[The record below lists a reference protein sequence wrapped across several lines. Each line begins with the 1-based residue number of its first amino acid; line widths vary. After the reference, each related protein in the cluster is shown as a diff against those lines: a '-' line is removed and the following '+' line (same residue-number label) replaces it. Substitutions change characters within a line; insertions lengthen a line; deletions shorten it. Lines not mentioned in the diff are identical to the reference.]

1 MRRFSS
7 VIGMLTLLGCA
18 FSLAVK
24 TRAQADD
31 SDRRFDKTF
40 TVDVALDSDTL
51 VVNHVDPT
59 SQPNDQFRGDTLVI
73 DGSVY
78 KAGTVPSGMSDFDPK
93 SMKDRIGKIRCRAA
107 VLVPLT
113 DLTTPAATF
122 VSEMYSLP
130 DDNQIILA
138 DGPGANLFATVER
151 AVTGGTRSFSGV
163 IGQLKEVNLGLN
175 RSQACDLRVTFKL
188 KSPERE
194 HDH

>member
-1 MRRFSS
+1 MRRFGS
-7 VIGMLTLLGCA
+7 VIGILTVLGCA
-18 FSLAVK
+18 FTLAVTTK
-24 TRAQADD
+24 AQVDER
-31 SDRRFDKTF
+31 DRRFDKTL
-40 TVDVALDSDTL
+40 TVDVALDSATF
-51 VVNHVDPT
+51 VVNHVDPA
-59 SQPNDQFRGDTLVI
+59 SQPTDQFRGDTLLI

-93 SMKDRIGKIRCRAA
+93 STKDRIGMIRCRAS
-107 VLVPLT
+107 VLVPLS

-122 VSEMYSLP
+122 VTEMYSLP

-188 KSPERE
+188 KTPERE
-194 HDH
+194 HDF